1 MVTRFSNSA
10 FFVLAVG
17 CSALLPGRL
26 LAQGQGSRSLG
37 TLSGVAGAAG
47 AEEEASADP
56 RVSSL
61 APRAQRAIGKAF
73 EALGSHATLTA
84 QGATQVRRHLETAY
98 RVAPTS
104 AEVSYLFGVYWLQL
118 NNRVKAKAYWAKAI
132 ELYPQHYRSLISLGQ
147 ALVDEEK
154 LDEALT
160 YLA

>member
-1 MVTRFSNSA
+1 M
-10 FFVLAVG
+10 
-17 CSALLPGRL
+17 
-26 LAQGQGSRSLG
+26 
-37 TLSGVAGAAG
+37 

-104 AEVSYLFGVYWLQL
+104 AEVSYLFGVYWLQV
-118 NNRVKAKAYWAKAI
+118 NNRVKG
-132 ELYPQHYRSLISLGQ
+132 QSLLGKSNRTLSAALSLVDSQ

-154 LDEALT
+154 LDEALP
-160 YLA
+160 YLARAVEAEPSYWGAHAIYADLYLRQGSQMKP